1 MSFGA
6 DARRLMGVA
15 AVLLGWRPA
24 DFWAATP
31 GELAVILHAMTESA
45 DGVAGAGAA
54 GMDADEL
61 ARLKEICPDD
71 G

>member
-1 MSFGA
+1 MSFGEE
-6 DARRLMGVA
+6 ARRLMGVA

-31 GELAVILHAMTESA
+31 GELAAILHAMAE
-45 DGVAGAGAA
+45 GAGTGGGSA
-54 GMDADEL
+54 GMDAVEL

>member
-1 MSFGA
+1 MNFA
-6 DARRLMGVA
+6 EHAARLMGLA
-15 AVLLGWRPA
+15 AMLLGWRPA

-31 GELAVILHAMTESA
+31 GELAAILRAMAERT
-45 DGVAGAGAA
+45 DAGTA
-54 GMDADEL
+54 GMDAGEL

>member
-1 MSFGA
+1 MSFGEN
-6 DARRLMGVA
+6 ARRLMGVA
-15 AVLLGWRPA
+15 AVLLGWRPG

-31 GELAVILHAMTESA
+31 GELTAILHAMTE
-45 DGVAGAGAA
+45 GGENGPVAA
-54 GMDADEL
+54 GMDAGEL

>member
-1 MSFGA
+1 MSFGEHA
-6 DARRLMGVA
+6 ARLMGLA

-31 GELAVILHAMTESA
+31 GELGAILRAMAERT
-45 DGVAGAGAA
+45 DAGAA
-54 GMDADEL
+54 GMDAGEL